1 MRTKI
6 NLHISYL
13 ATLKGEIRGREALET
28 LTQSV
33 DAVINSGT
41 SMEKVLIGL
50 VRMEH
55 ECEHQ
60 LGKSHNLP

>member
-33 DAVINSGT
+33 DDVINSGT

-50 VRMEH
+50 VRLEQ

-60 LGKSHNLP
+60 LGKRHALP